1 MSFNSSSI
9 NHNLP
14 LKINR
19 NFSSNLHLNENGYEN
34 GYVNNHG
41 VNNGNEIFKRAHV
54 NEGFDWSEQ
63 NDDEFSIETRDAESI
78 HSTNNIS
85 NQTNKTKPKL
95 YTFYDYM
102 KKNKNQP
109 ENSKNEIK
117 SRNLNKNFVQQ
128 NKVKPSSEQV
138 FDFTGQFKKPYSS
151 SPINTRN
158 KFDLTPDPA
167 TMPISSGFGGYTNTT
182 TRRKPAKVQ
191 SIFIF
196 FLYSKSLIHTSIFFQ

>member
-1 MSFNSSSI
+1 MSHKNSSI

-19 NFSSNLHLNENGYEN
+19 NFSSNLHLIENDYLD
-34 GYVNNHG
+34 NHE
-41 VNNGNEIFKRAHV
+41 VNNGNERVIQARA

-78 HSTNNIS
+78 PSANIS
-85 NQTNKTKPKL
+85 NQTKKTKPKL

-117 SRNLNKNFVQQ
+117 NKNLNKNIAQQ
-128 NKVKPSSEQV
+128 NKVVPKSEKV
-138 FDFTGQFKKPYSS
+138 FDFSDQFKKSYST
-151 SPINTRN
+151 SPVVTKN
-158 KFDLTPDPA
+158 KIDLTPEPT
-167 TMPISSGFGGYTNTT
+167 TMPISSGFGGYSNTT
-182 TRRKPAKVQ
+182 TRRKPVKVLKFY
-191 SIFIF
+191 IFNSN
-196 FLYSKSLIHTSIFFQ
+196 LV